1 MNRNLG
7 VGSQEPNGQGYLLT
21 GTSSLGIELM
31 SLKLGEHQFLFH
43 TDTGTMGPEVGIG
56 QIFQEPKRTV
66 LGLTESGF
74 RILPKSFSGKLYP
87 S

>member
-7 VGSQEPNGQGYLLT
+7 VVTQESNGQDYLLT
-21 GTSSLGIELM
+21 STSALGTNFF
-31 SLKLGEHQFLFH
+31 SLKLGEHEFLFH
-43 TDTGTMGPEVGIG
+43 IDTGTMGPKVVIG

-66 LGLTESGF
+66 KGLTEIGF